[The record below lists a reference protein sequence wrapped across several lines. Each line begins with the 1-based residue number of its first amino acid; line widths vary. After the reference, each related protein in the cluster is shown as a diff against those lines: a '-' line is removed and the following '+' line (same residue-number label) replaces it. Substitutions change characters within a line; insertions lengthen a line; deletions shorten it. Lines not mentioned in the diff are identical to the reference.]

1 MHEKA
6 QVTTNHLY
14 RSPSNTCSNIVLEY
28 VRLRYRHDTDHV
40 DLRFTVAAHTFTELQ
55 VKAWVKKQNWYSSC
69 CFWRQT
75 WLLRLPKL
83 NLTFSTQWE
92 EMFHPNA
99 CLAICTCAEENLLLP
114 SGWVG
119 DERVSGGPDRS
130 SKLASVEVRFVTF
143 HTCTRVGAA
152 STVYTVATL
161 HFCSLFLWGF
171 LLPFCLISRV
181 VFTLLPL
188 RCYFRVCLNVK
199 VLIKRSKLSMFHL
212 KRKKKNEWI
221 ILCTCD

>member
-1 MHEKA
+1 
-6 QVTTNHLY
+6 
-14 RSPSNTCSNIVLEY
+14 
-28 VRLRYRHDTDHV
+28 
-40 DLRFTVAAHTFTELQ
+40 
-55 VKAWVKKQNWYSSC
+55 
-69 CFWRQT
+69 
-75 WLLRLPKL
+75 
-83 NLTFSTQWE
+83 
-92 EMFHPNA
+92 MFHSNA
-99 CLAICTCAEENLLLP
+99 CLAICMCAEENLLLP

-130 SKLASVEVRFVTF
+130 SKLVSVEVRFVTF
-143 HTCTRVGAA
+143 HTCARVGAA

-161 HFCSLFLWGF
+161 HFCSLFLWSF

-199 VLIKRSKLSMFHL
+199 VLIRRSKLSMFHL

-221 ILCTCD
+221 HLCTCD